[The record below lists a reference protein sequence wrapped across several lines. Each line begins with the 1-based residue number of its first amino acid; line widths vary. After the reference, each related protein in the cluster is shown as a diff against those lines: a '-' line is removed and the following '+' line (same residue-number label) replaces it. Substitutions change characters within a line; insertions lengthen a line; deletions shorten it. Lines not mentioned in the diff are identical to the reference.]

1 MVRWEGRGGGGGGG
15 LWFYSRVGGG
25 VQIVSKTSFVLKM
38 DLRSSM
44 G

>member
-1 MVRWEGRGGGGGGG
+1 MVRWEGRGGGSLVLFKG
-15 LWFYSRVGGG
+15 GGG